1 MEELANQHKG
11 IVIVNGESIGQVAS
25 QTLTSMQVI
34 NSVTNMPVIRPVAC
48 LDKLEIMQIA
58 RKIDTYDISIIPYE
72 DCCTV
77 FVPRHPAIN
86 PKLAI
91 AIDEENKFNY
101 QEMIEEAV
109 NSINTIVID
118 QDYGHEYDQL
128 L

>member
-1 MEELANQHKG
+1 M
-11 IVIVNGESIGQVAS
+11 S
-25 QTLTSMQVI
+25 VI
-34 NSVTNMPVIRPVAC
+34 NQVTNMPVIRPVAC
-48 LDKLEIMQIA
+48 FDKLEIIEIA
-58 RKIDTYDISIIPYE
+58 RKIDTFNISIIPYE

-101 QEMIEEAV
+101 QEMIEAAV

-118 QDYGHEYDQL
+118 QDYGKEYQEL